1 MLRLVDIKKDYIEK
15 KEQPVHALKG
25 INISFRPHE
34 FVAVLGPS
42 GCGKTTFLNIIGGLD
57 HYTSGDLFIKGES
70 TKEYNERDW
79 DTYRNHSIGFI
90 FQSYNLINH
99 VSILRN
105 VELALIIAGVSKK
118 ERRQRAYEILEKVG
132 LKGYEKK
139 KPNQLSGGQEQ
150 RVAIARA
157 LINNPEIIL
166 ADEPT
171 GALDSDN
178 SVQIMEILKEL
189 SKSILV
195 IMVTHNPDLAN
206 EYATRIVKMN
216 DGTLVDDSDPY
227 DDRDETYEVTPETQV
242 FKGNKVRT
250 SMSFGSA
257 LNLSFNNLW
266 TKRTRTIL
274 ITLAGSI
281 GIIGITLVLSLT
293 AGFNGFMNDVE
304 MGALSAYPLTISK
317 SATDLSGLLT
327 GTTGTTGGGESEGG
341 EEEEREGD
349 VTEEGTFS
357 YIVTLFGRA
366 HVTSDTKMF
375 KEFLELDSTMEKYG
389 DDINAIQYT
398 YGIGQEVYT
407 TYNDEFARAYPY
419 DLTRGDHSDYTQTQE
434 AITRAYADYLER
446 VLESVTI
453 YEELIPNYDYVNYP
467 DQDYN
472 KILDEQYEI
481 VYGEMPKNYDE
492 VVIVTSENDTLG
504 DHELI
509 GMGLKT
515 PQNLM
520 EKFINSTSSNVVFE
534 HVTPN
539 SGFAMDYE
547 ELCQTEFIIPMQYR
561 LYDFIEDTESSASDV
576 DPDDEDYVEPLG
588 GHYEKKTGEDL
599 EEAVLD
605 SEDTITLKVSGVIK
619 PKEGSTM
626 SIISGAVGYL
636 PSLTNYLIEAE
647 NNSGSVPGYETEKTN
662 VILAQQNHPDIDV
675 LTGKEDSDTAAENLK
690 TFGAVDIADPE
701 SIYIYPKDFDSK
713 DNLKYLIDDYETY
726 LGARYDE
733 EYGDEATVEGRLAYI
748 SEHMVVAT
756 DTVSSLL
763 DSVELIVDAISY
775 VLIAIIAISLVVSC
789 VMIGVI
795 TYVSVLE
802 RSKEIG
808 ILRAMGA
815 RRVDISNVFNAETF
829 IIGLLAGIIGVLL
842 GLLIDLPIMF
852 VINRFLSIGMRVILK
867 WYWALLLPV
876 ISFVLTLIAGIIPAT
891 IASRRDPAVV
901 LRSE

>member
-1 MLRLVDIKKDYIEK
+1 MLKLVDIKKDYIVK
-15 KEQPVHALKG
+15 NQPVVNALKG

-57 HYTSGDLFIKGES
+57 HYTDGDLIIKGES
-70 TKEYNERDW
+70 THDYTERDW
-79 DTYRNHSIGFI
+79 DTYRNHSIGFV

-171 GALDSDN
+171 GALDSDT
-178 SVQIMEILKEL
+178 SVQIMDILKEL

-195 IMVTHNPDLAN
+195 IMVTHNPELAN
-206 EYATRIVKMN
+206 EYATRVVKMN
-216 DGTLVDDSDPY
+216 DGSLIDDSDPY
-227 DDRDETYEVTPETQV
+227 DDSNETYEVTPDTQIY
-242 FKGNKVRT
+242 KGSKIRT
-250 SMSFGSA
+250 SMSFGTA
-257 LNLSFNNLW
+257 LSLSFNNLW

-293 AGFNGFMNDVE
+293 AGFNGFMDDVQ

-317 SATDLSGLLT
+317 SSTDLSSLLSGST
-327 GTTGTTGGGESEGG
+327 SSSGGGGG
-341 EEEEREGD
+341 GGDEEEVREGD

-366 HVTSDTKMF
+366 HVTSDTQMF
-375 KEFLELDSTMEKYG
+375 KEFLELDSTMNKYG

-407 TYNDEFARAYPY
+407 TYGDEFARAYPY
-419 DLTRGDHSDYTQTQE
+419 DLMRGDHSEYSTTQE
-434 AITRAYADYLER
+434 AISRGYADYLEG
-446 VLESVTI
+446 VLDGVTI
-453 YEELIPNYDYVNYP
+453 YEELIPNYDYKNYP
-467 DQDYN
+467 NQDYN
-472 KILDEQYEI
+472 KIIDDNYEV

-504 DHELI
+504 DHQLI

-520 EKFINSTSSNVVFE
+520 EKFINSTSSSVVFD

-539 SGFAMDYE
+539 HEFAMDYE
-547 ELCQTEFIIPMQYR
+547 DLCKTEFIIPMQYR
-561 LYDFIEDTESSASDV
+561 LYDFVEDEDTGSEPEADT
-576 DPDDEDYVEPLG
+576 DDDYVEPLG
-588 GHYEKKTGEDL
+588 GHYEKKSGEDL
-599 EEAVLD
+599 EDAVLH
-605 SEDTITLKVSGVIK
+605 SEDTLTLKVSGIIK

-636 PSLTNYLIEAE
+636 PSLTEYLIDME

-662 VILAQQNHPDIDV
+662 VILAQKNHPDIDV
-675 LTGKEDSDTAAENLK
+675 LTGNEDSDSAASNLK
-690 TFGAVDIADPE
+690 TFGAVDISDPE
-701 SIYIYPKDFDSK
+701 SIYIYPKTFESK
-713 DNLKYLIDDYETY
+713 DNLDNMFADYETY
-726 LGARYDE
+726 LSERYDA

-763 DSVELIVDAISY
+763 DSVETIVDAISY

-815 RRVDISNVFNAETF
+815 RRMDISTVFNAETF

-876 ISFVLTLIAGIIPAT
+876 ISFVLTLISGLIPAT